1 MYLDTSNVQS
11 LKEKLLLCAVNEFA
25 EYGYEGARVDN
36 IVKAAGCSKQTV
48 YHHFGNKENLFIE
61 VLEYTW
67 NDIRQ
72 KEKALDFSDLPPQKA
87 IEKIIDFTWDYYI
100 YNPWFLKIVHSEN
113 QSKGVHYA
121 KSQRLLEINHAHLQL
136 MESLL
141 DEGKKNNIFKPD
153 IDPLQVNIN
162 IAALGGYY
170 LINQHTL
177 GLVYHISMVSPQA
190 LEARRKV
197 IKETILSWLLVDPSS
212 TAREYNCHP
221 AGG

>member
-1 MYLDTSNVQS
+1 MYIDTSNAQS

-36 IVKAAGCSKQTV
+36 IVKAADCSKQTV

-72 KEKALDFSDLPPQKA
+72 KEKALDVSGLSPAQA

-100 YNPWFLKIVHSEN
+100 ANPWFLKIVHSEN

-121 KSQRLLEINHAHLQL
+121 KSKRLPEINHSHLEL
-136 MESLL
+136 MASLL
-141 DEGKKNNIFKPD
+141 EKGKILNIFKQD

-197 IKETILSWLLVDPSS
+197 IKETIMSWLLIDKASIW
-212 TAREYNCHP
+212 RE
-221 AGG
+221 

>member
-1 MYLDTSNVQS
+1 M
-11 LKEKLLLCAVNEFA
+11 
-25 EYGYEGARVDN
+25 
-36 IVKAAGCSKQTV
+36 
-48 YHHFGNKENLFIE
+48 
-61 VLEYTW
+61 
-67 NDIRQ
+67 
-72 KEKALDFSDLPPQKA
+72 
-87 IEKIIDFTWDYYI
+87 
-100 YNPWFLKIVHSEN
+100 HSEN

-141 DEGKKNNIFKPD
+141 DEGRKHNIFKPD

-190 LEARRKV
+190 LEAIRLAWFIRCAVKPR
-197 IKETILSWLLVDPSS
+197 PSGRGYKARFS
-212 TAREYNCHP
+212 T
-221 AGG
+221 

>member
-1 MYLDTSNVQS
+1 MYIDTSNAQS

-36 IVKAAGCSKQTV
+36 IVKAADCSKQTV

-72 KEKALDFSDLPPQKA
+72 KEKALDVSGLSPAQA

-100 YNPWFLKIVHSEN
+100 ANPWFLNIVHSEN

-121 KSQRLLEINHAHLQL
+121 KSKRLPEINYSHLELMASLLEK
-136 MESLL
+136 
-141 DEGKKNNIFKPD
+141 GKALNIFKQD

-197 IKETILSWLLVDPSS
+197 IKETIMSWLLIDKASIW
-212 TAREYNCHP
+212 RE
-221 AGG
+221 

>member
-100 YNPWFLKIVHSEN
+100 TNPGF
-113 QSKGVHYA
+113 
-121 KSQRLLEINHAHLQL
+121 
-136 MESLL
+136 
-141 DEGKKNNIFKPD
+141 
-153 IDPLQVNIN
+153 
-162 IAALGGYY
+162 
-170 LINQHTL
+170 
-177 GLVYHISMVSPQA
+177 
-190 LEARRKV
+190 
-197 IKETILSWLLVDPSS
+197 
-212 TAREYNCHP
+212 
-221 AGG
+221 

>member
-1 MYLDTSNVQS
+1 MNLPNMVTKGPESIIS
-11 LKEKLLLCAVNEFA
+11 SRPRGAVNRRFITTLVIKKI
-25 EYGYEGARVDN
+25 YLSKYWN
-36 IVKAAGCSKQTV
+36 IPGTIFDKK
-48 YHHFGNKENLFIE
+48 K
-61 VLEYTW
+61 
-67 NDIRQ
+67 
-72 KEKALDFSDLPPQKA
+72 KALDFSDLPPQKA

-100 YNPWFLKIVHSEN
+100 SNPWFLKIVHSEN

-141 DEGKKNNIFKPD
+141 DEGKKQNIFKPD

-212 TAREYNCHP
+212 TARE
-221 AGG
+221 

>member
-1 MYLDTSNVQS
+1 MYIDTSNAQS

-36 IVKAAGCSKQTV
+36 IVKAADCSKQTV

-72 KEKALDFSDLPPQKA
+72 KEKALDVSGLSPAQA

-100 YNPWFLKIVHSEN
+100 ANPWFLNIVHSEN

-121 KSQRLLEINHAHLQL
+121 KSKRLPEIDYSHLELMASLLEK
-136 MESLL
+136 
-141 DEGKKNNIFKPD
+141 GKALNIFRQD

-197 IKETILSWLLVDPSS
+197 IKETIMSWLLIDKASIW
-212 TAREYNCHP
+212 RE
-221 AGG
+221 

>member
-1 MYLDTSNVQS
+1 
-11 LKEKLLLCAVNEFA
+11 
-25 EYGYEGARVDN
+25 
-36 IVKAAGCSKQTV
+36 
-48 YHHFGNKENLFIE
+48 IE

-100 YNPWFLKIVHSEN
+100 SNPWFLKIVHSEN

-141 DEGKKNNIFKPD
+141 DEGKKHNIFKPD

-212 TAREYNCHP
+212 TAHE
-221 AGG
+221 

>member
-1 MYLDTSNVQS
+1 MYIDTSNAQS
-11 LKEKLLLCAVNEFA
+11 LKEKLLLSAVNEFA

-36 IVKAAGCSKQTV
+36 IVKAADCSKQTV
-48 YHHFGNKENLFIE
+48 YHHIGNNENLFIE

-72 KEKALDFSDLPPQKA
+72 KEKSLDVSGLSPAQA

-100 YNPWFLKIVHSEN
+100 DNPWFLKIVHNEN
-113 QSKGVHYA
+113 QSKGIHYQ
-121 KSQRLLEINHAHLQL
+121 KSKRLPEINHSHLEL
-136 MESLL
+136 MASLL
-141 DEGKKNNIFKPD
+141 DEGKKLNIFKPD

-190 LEARRKV
+190 LEARRQV
-197 IKETILSWLLVDPSS
+197 IKETILSWLLIDK
-212 TAREYNCHP
+212 TAI
-221 AGG
+221 

>member
-1 MYLDTSNVQS
+1 MYIDTSNAQS

-36 IVKAAGCSKQTV
+36 IVKAADCSKQTV

-72 KEKALDFSDLPPQKA
+72 KEKALDVSGLSPAQA

-100 YNPWFLKIVHSEN
+100 ANPWFLKIVHSEN
-113 QSKGVHYA
+113 QSKGVHYT
-121 KSQRLLEINHAHLQL
+121 KSKRLPEINHSHLEL
-136 MESLL
+136 MASLL
-141 DEGKKNNIFKPD
+141 EKGKTLNIFKQD

-197 IKETILSWLLVDPSS
+197 IKETIMSWLLIDKASIW
-212 TAREYNCHP
+212 RE
-221 AGG
+221 

>member
-48 YHHFGNKENLFIE
+48 YHHFGNKENLFIK

-100 YNPWFLKIVHSEN
+100 ANPWFLKIVHSEN

-141 DEGKKNNIFKPD
+141 DEGKKHNIFKPD

-170 LINQHTL
+170 LINQHAL

-212 TAREYNCHP
+212 TAHE
-221 AGG
+221 

>member
-67 NDIRQ
+67 
-72 KEKALDFSDLPPQKA
+72 
-87 IEKIIDFTWDYYI
+87 
-100 YNPWFLKIVHSEN
+100 FLKIVHSEN

-141 DEGKKNNIFKPD
+141 DEGKKHNIFKPD

-212 TAREYNCHP
+212 TAHE
-221 AGG
+221 

>member
-1 MYLDTSNVQS
+1 MYLDTSNTQS

-67 NDIRQ
+67 NDIRH
-72 KEKALDFSDLPPQKA
+72 KEKALNISGLGPIQA

-100 YNPWFLKIVHSEN
+100 ENPWFLKIINSEN
-113 QSKGVHYA
+113 QSKGEHYK
-121 KSQRLLEINHAHLQL
+121 KSTRLPEINHAHLEL
-136 MESLL
+136 MAALL
-141 DEGKKNNIFKPD
+141 DKGKKQKIFKSD

-162 IAALGGYY
+162 IAALGAYY

-177 GLVYHISMVSPQA
+177 GLVYHISMVSPSA
-190 LEARRKV
+190 LENRRKT
-197 IKETILSWLLVDPSS
+197 IKETILSWLLV
-212 TAREYNCHP
+212 AK
-221 AGG
+221 

>member
-1 MYLDTSNVQS
+1 MWGRGMYIDTSNAQS

-36 IVKAAGCSKQTV
+36 IVKAADCSKQTV

-72 KEKALDFSDLPPQKA
+72 KEKALDVSGLSPAQA

-100 YNPWFLKIVHSEN
+100 ANPWFLNIVHSEN

-121 KSQRLLEINHAHLQL
+121 KSKHLPEINYSHLELMASLLEK
-136 MESLL
+136 
-141 DEGKKNNIFKPD
+141 GKALNIFKQD

-197 IKETILSWLLVDPSS
+197 IKETIMSWLLIDKASIW
-212 TAREYNCHP
+212 RE
-221 AGG
+221 

>member
-1 MYLDTSNVQS
+1 MYINTSSAQS

-36 IVKAAGCSKQTV
+36 IVKAADCSKQTV

-72 KEKALDFSDLPPQKA
+72 KEKALDVSGLSPAQA

-100 YNPWFLKIVHSEN
+100 ANPWFLNIVHSEN

-121 KSQRLLEINHAHLQL
+121 KSKRLPEINYSHLELMASLLEK
-136 MESLL
+136 
-141 DEGKKNNIFKPD
+141 GKALNIFKQD

-197 IKETILSWLLVDPSS
+197 IKETILNWLLIDKSS
-212 TAREYNCHP
+212 IGRE
-221 AGG
+221 

>member
-72 KEKALDFSDLPPQKA
+72 NKGIYSRCRKRTKRRTTSNDFK
-87 IEKIIDFTWDYYI
+87 
-100 YNPWFLKIVHSEN
+100 
-113 QSKGVHYA
+113 
-121 KSQRLLEINHAHLQL
+121 KS
-136 MESLL
+136 S
-141 DEGKKNNIFKPD
+141 
-153 IDPLQVNIN
+153 
-162 IAALGGYY
+162 
-170 LINQHTL
+170 
-177 GLVYHISMVSPQA
+177 
-190 LEARRKV
+190 
-197 IKETILSWLLVDPSS
+197 
-212 TAREYNCHP
+212 
-221 AGG
+221 